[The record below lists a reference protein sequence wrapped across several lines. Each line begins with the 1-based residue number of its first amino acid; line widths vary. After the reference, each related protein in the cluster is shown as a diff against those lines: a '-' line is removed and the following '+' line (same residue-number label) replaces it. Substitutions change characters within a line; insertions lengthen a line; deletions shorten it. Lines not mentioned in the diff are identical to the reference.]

1 MAFCGGLLVEALQ
14 RAVMALVQPPT
25 SLDRGTRLTKFLQCQ
40 PIGLDRTLQQAR
52 VNGTEAQPGLTH
64 DPARG
69 FGLSHTL
76 FSEGYVV
83 PAREEIEGVPRALAV
98 AEEDQSAGHGA
109 MVGPSRL
116 LWLKDE
122 C

>member
-1 MAFCGGLLVEALQ
+1 MNGSESQ
-14 RAVMALVQPPT
+14 
-25 SLDRGTRLTKFLQCQ
+25 TRF
-40 PIGLDRTLQQAR
+40 
-52 VNGTEAQPGLTH
+52 TH
-64 DPARG
+64 HLPSG

-83 PAREEIEGVPRALAV
+83 PAREEIQGVPRALAV

-109 MVGPSRL
+109 MVGPTRF